1 MPQYEALPTDD
12 GAIVVNSDTR
22 EEVITVRGDD
32 VYPGRDRT
40 PMANAEFCAD
50 AISGRLPTFIEP
62 DKACTPG
69 PWRLT
74 ENDAGEFEIEAGSP
88 EGTETIGY
96 IADEKLGMTIVEMMF
111 RVPEHYWDE
120 NDTPS
125 P

>member
-1 MPQYEALPTDD
+1 MPQYEALPTVD
-12 GAIVVNSDTR
+12 GAIVVDRKTR
-22 EEVITVRGDD
+22 EIVITVRGDD
-32 VYPGRDRT
+32 VYPGHDRT

-50 AISGRLPTFIEP
+50 AISGRPQTFVEP

-74 ENDAGEFEIEAGSP
+74 ENEAGEYDIEASSP

-96 IADEKLGMTIVEMMF
+96 IKDKALGSTVVEAMF

-120 NDTPS
+120 DDAPA